1 MKVLGKVLVLVAA
14 VLLSSSALA
23 LEVEVQGEG
32 RVAIPE
38 KGDFLAVQAKAQ
50 SEAIRKVVAM
60 ALQKVI
66 GPEAMK
72 NAKVQEKY
80 DDIVS
85 QFNTY
90 KIKKTD
96 TPGKEGNEYV
106 VTTVAVIDDSK
117 FRELVSSMGIAFN
130 TATVRASAIM
140 TILDEFFTTP
150 TDMQTDRPLREV
162 TVYSHNVDTSYKEK
176 ETFSDKK
183 SQASSSSLKASD
195 IGSSSVSA
203 SSSGSLSAK
212 NEESGSLK
220 AKSSESASYS
230 GKASASE
237 GGMFGASATASE
249 NAKYSGSA
257 SVDASYKQKGSVDA
271 KYDDRYAA
279 NQKHDK
285 RMEASSASSKSSNV
299 NYGKFVDASSSDHE
313 FFTNIK
319 EYQPRN
325 TGPDKQ
331 NFTLKALQSAYQT
344 YDIRALDSDMFKSRY
359 FGDNPITIEK
369 LENSAELSKYAKAA
383 RDEANADFFSIG
395 NAIIIDRGKNENTD
409 TFVCDGMVT
418 VKVYSTGDSE
428 VIASGV
434 LTESGSGASP
444 DKCRALVADK
454 VGVGLGTVIS
464 SKIQEYWKKRQM
476 YGSEYVVV
484 LAGELPR
491 QTRSQFLNA
500 LKGVEGVVVAGDPEQ
515 TSAGYKYKVTFNGSG
530 TLSELIFAQLDASAA
545 AATFASYDVKKE
557 GTTLKF
563 YQVGK

>member
-1 MKVLGKVLVLVAA
+1 MLLLGRLIVFVLVCFWTAGA
-14 VLLSSSALA
+14 FA

-38 KGDFLAVQAKAQ
+38 KGDFLAIQAKAQ

-130 TATVRASAIM
+130 TATVRSSAIM

-162 TVYSHNVDTSYKEK
+162 TVYSRDSDTSYKEK

-195 IGSSSVSA
+195 IGSSSVRA

-212 NEESGSLK
+212 NEESASAK
-220 AKSSESASYS
+220 AKASEKGGYVGSDGAGGYSSSAS
-230 GKASASE
+230 AEA
-237 GGMFGASATASE
+237 
-249 NAKYSGSA
+249 N
-257 SVDASYKQKGSVDA
+257 YKQKSSVDA
-271 KYDDRYAA
+271 KYDDRLAVD
-279 NQKHDK
+279 QQHDK
-285 RMEASSASSKSSNV
+285 RIDKSSASSKSSAV
-299 NYGKFVDASSSDHE
+299 NYGHFVDASSSDHE

-331 NFTLKALQSAYQT
+331 NFTLKSLQSAYQT
-344 YDIRALDSDMFKSRY
+344 YDIRVLDSDMFKSKY
-359 FGDNPITIEK
+359 FGDKPITIEK

-395 NAIIIDRGKNENTD
+395 NSIIVDRGKNENTG

-428 VIASGV
+428 AIASGV

-444 DKCRALVADK
+444 DQCRAAVADK

-476 YGSEYVVV
+476 YGSEYVV
-484 LAGELPR
+484 LLTGDLPR

-515 TSAGYKYKVTFNGSG
+515 TSSGYKYKVTFNGSG

-545 AATFASYDVKKE
+545 SSTFASYDVKKE

-563 YQVGK
+563 YPTGK

>member
-1 MKVLGKVLVLVAA
+1 MQILRQIFCVLMISLWPCLAI
-14 VLLSSSALA
+14 A

-32 RVAIPE
+32 RAIIPE
-38 KGDFLAVQAKAQ
+38 KGDFLAVQGKAQ
-50 SEAIRKVVAM
+50 SEAIRKIVAI

-90 KIKKTD
+90 KIKRTD
-96 TPGKEGNEYV
+96 TPSKEGNEYV
-106 VTTVAVIDDSK
+106 VTTVAVIDDAK

-130 TATVRASAIM
+130 TATVRSSAIM

-162 TVYSHNVDTSYKEK
+162 TVYSHDVDNNYKEK

-195 IGSSSVSA
+195 IGSSSVRA

-230 GKASASE
+230 GNASASE
-237 GGMFGASATASE
+237 GGMFGASASASE

-257 SVDASYKQKGSVDA
+257 SVDAKYKQKGSVDA

-279 NQKHDK
+279 DQKHDK
-285 RMEASSASSKSSNV
+285 RVDANSASSKSSSV

-331 NFTLKALQSAYQT
+331 NFTLKSLQSAYQT
-344 YDIRALDSDMFKSRY
+344 YDIRILDSDMFKSKY
-359 FGDNPITIEK
+359 FGDKPITIEK

-383 RDEANADFFSIG
+383 RDDANADFFSIG
-395 NAIIIDRGKNENTD
+395 NSIIVDRGKNENTG

-444 DKCRALVADK
+444 DQCRASVADK
-454 VGVGLGTVIS
+454 VGIGLGTVIS

-476 YGSEYVVV
+476 YGSEYVV
-484 LAGELPR
+484 LLTGDLPR

-500 LKGVEGVVVAGDPEQ
+500 LKGVEGVVVAGDPEL
-515 TSAGYKYKVTFNGSG
+515 TSSGYKYKVTFSGNG
-530 TLSELIFAQLDASAA
+530 TLSELIFAQLDVSAA
-545 AATFASYDVKKE
+545 SATFANYDVKKE

-563 YQVGK
+563 YPAGK